1 MKPNHYTKRQ
11 LFQLVINKLK
21 GKHIHKYHTISVI
34 NIFIDEMI
42 NELKS
47 GNKIKIDNFATFQL
61 NQLKPKMVW
70 SYVSK
75 KMMMGRAVKAMRI
88 KLDKKLKKYLLN
100 DA

>member
-21 GKHIHKYHTISVI
+21 GKKIHKYHIISVI
-34 NIFIDEMI
+34 NIFVDEMI
-42 NELKS
+42 NELKI

-61 NQLKPKMVW
+61 NVLPPRIIW
-70 SYVSK
+70 SIVSRK
-75 KMMMGRAVKAMRI
+75 KMMTRGVRALRI
-88 KLDKKLKKYLLN
+88 KLAKNLKKYLL